1 MICCLIMI
9 SMQCCCRY
17 YLHPRQED
25 WLYYTS
31 ADTVSWQDTTPDRM
45 TGRWVTI
52 SQEAARVSSVSPCQL
67 SGRRRV
73 HITRHMPAG
82 GRGDTL
88 VYTFI
93 ITYSGQFPAQGLHFW
108 EGPPSHTS
116 TTFTKNLS
124 WHSMFQH
131 FQLISNH
138 YKEQLSLIQ
147 LVYPLY
153 TSMGKGIHCW
163 RNIGQKI
170 HLGLGTSL
178 SADEMM
184 VCVRMLTW
192 LINSIIFIWPCAVVA
207 MPHTTLWSLDN
218 YTSWSLFQI
227 RYSLQWP
234 HWTPQPTVD
243 DLKILTRD

>member
-52 SQEAARVSSVSPCQL
+52 SQEAAGVSSVSPCQL

-93 ITYSGQFPAQGLHFW
+93 ITYSGQFPAQGL
-108 EGPPSHTS
+108 
-116 TTFTKNLS
+116 
-124 WHSMFQH
+124 
-131 FQLISNH
+131 
-138 YKEQLSLIQ
+138 
-147 LVYPLY
+147 
-153 TSMGKGIHCW
+153 
-163 RNIGQKI
+163 QKI
-170 HLGLGTSL
+170 HLGLGPPL

>member
-52 SQEAARVSSVSPCQL
+52 SQEAAGVSSVSPCQL

-73 HITRHMPAG
+73 HITHHMPAG

-108 EGPPSHTS
+108 EGPPSHMS
-116 TTFTKNLS
+116 TTFTKPYHLLLKKFVLAFNVSTLS
-124 WHSMFQH
+124 TNKQSSQRAVVFNPTCVSIIYIH
-131 FQLISNH
+131 
-138 YKEQLSLIQ
+138 
-147 LVYPLY
+147 
-153 TSMGKGIHCW
+153 GKGHTLL
-163 RNIGQKI
+163 KK
-170 HLGLGTSL
+170 H
-178 SADEMM
+178 
-184 VCVRMLTW
+184 
-192 LINSIIFIWPCAVVA
+192 WPKK
-207 MPHTTLWSLDN
+207 
-218 YTSWSLFQI
+218 Y
-227 RYSLQWP
+227 
-234 HWTPQPTVD
+234 
-243 DLKILTRD
+243 ILV

>member
-1 MICCLIMI
+1 MPTFWAAPCPHHTPHASWRQGRHSCIYFHYHLFWPI
-9 SMQCCCRY
+9 SSSGAPF
-17 YLHPRQED
+17 L
-25 WLYYTS
+25 
-31 ADTVSWQDTTPDRM
+31 
-45 TGRWVTI
+45 GRATQSHEHNI
-52 SQEAARVSSVSPCQL
+52 YQTNPS
-67 SGRRRV
+67 
-73 HITRHMPAG
+73 
-82 GRGDTL
+82 
-88 VYTFI
+88 TFI
-93 ITYSGQFPAQGLHFW
+93 
-108 EGPPSHTS
+108 
-116 TTFTKNLS
+116 KNLS